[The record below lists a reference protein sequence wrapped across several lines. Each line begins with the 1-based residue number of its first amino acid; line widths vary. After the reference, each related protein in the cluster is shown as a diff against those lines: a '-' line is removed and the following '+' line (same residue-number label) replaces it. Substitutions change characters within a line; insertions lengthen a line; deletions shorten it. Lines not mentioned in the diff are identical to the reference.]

1 MNYWIW
7 YALLDT
13 LKPIQKK
20 KLLDIYNM
28 PEKVF
33 NAKRTE
39 LENLKFLKESNID
52 EIFQK
57 RDINLINKYEKY
69 MNENNIKLINIVD
82 SKYPESLKRIY
93 DPPITLFT
101 KGNIKLLEKVAIA
114 IIGCREASAYG
125 LCMSKKMSYELAS
138 KNIVIVSGMAKGID
152 GMAHIGAIKAKR
164 CYNCGTW
171 VWCGLSLSA

>member
-20 KLLDIYNM
+20 KLLDIYIT

-33 NAKRTE
+33 FAKRAE
-39 LENLKFLKESNID
+39 LENLKFLKESNMN
-52 EIFQK
+52 EMFQK

-82 SKYPESLKRIY
+82 SKYPENLRRIY
-93 DPPITLFT
+93 DPPITLFA
-101 KGNIKLLEKVAIA
+101 KGNIKLLKEVSIA
-114 IIGCREASAYG
+114 IIGCRDASSYG
-125 LCMSKKMSYELAS
+125 LCMSKKMSYELAL

-152 GMAHIGAIKAKR
+152 GMAIEFCPVTGI
-164 CYNCGTW
+164 
-171 VWCGLSLSA
+171 